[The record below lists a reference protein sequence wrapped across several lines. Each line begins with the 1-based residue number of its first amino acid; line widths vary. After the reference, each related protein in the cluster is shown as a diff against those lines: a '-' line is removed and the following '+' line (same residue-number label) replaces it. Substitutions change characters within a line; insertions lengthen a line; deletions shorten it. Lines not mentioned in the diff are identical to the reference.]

1 MRTAFVFIS
10 LPTYRWFKYTVER
23 RRQRQDSSFVRLVG
37 RSLFLPLAAAA
48 VGNVRSEGRKEE
60 GGREEGLGRQW
71 TLMSQ
76 PRPNERKNERTNEVA
91 EQKERK
97 RKTNCKRGER
107 ERERDMG
114 ARKVTVARRREW
126 KEQRAKN
133 LGKDIFENVIKQIDL

>member
-23 RRQRQDSSFVRLVG
+23 RRQRQDSSFVRSFG
-37 RSLFLPLAAAA
+37 RSVALFTI
-48 VGNVRSEGRKEE
+48 GGGGGGKCTIGRKER

-76 PRPNERKNERTNEVA
+76 PRPNERKNERT
-91 EQKERK
+91 KWRSRK
-97 RKTNCKRGER
+97 RENVKQIAKEER